1 MDKIKGWLIGGFA
14 MVNIFFTT
22 YFGAFT
28 PLLWVVLGL
37 MVFDLIT
44 RVYAAAV
51 RPDERAESKKVWQGI
66 YRKLG
71 MCFLIVL
78 SLVLDF
84 GLQQLS
90 ATLGITI
97 VSKVIFTALTL
108 AWIFVRE
115 LISNLENLQWA
126 GVELPA
132 FIVKALNLAKDKV
145 DQVGD
150 TIINTGDAEGKA

>member
-1 MDKIKGWLIGGFA
+1 MDKIKGCLIGGFA
-14 MVNIFFTT
+14 VVNMFFAN
-22 YFGAFT
+22 YFGVFT

-51 RPDERAESKKVWQGI
+51 RPDERAESKKVLQGI

-84 GLQQLS
+84 GLLQLS

-132 FIVKALNLAKDKV
+132 FIVKALNLARDKV

-150 TIINTGDAEGKA
+150 TIVNSAEDKG

>member
-1 MDKIKGWLIGGFA
+1 MDKVKGWLIG
-14 MVNIFFTT
+14 VFTVINLFLT
-22 YFGAFT
+22 DYFGVFT
-28 PLLWVVLGL
+28 PLLWAVLGL
-37 MVFDLIT
+37 MCFDLIT

-51 RPDERAESKKVWQGI
+51 RPDERAESKKVLQGI

-84 GLQQLS
+84 GLQQIS
-90 ATLGITI
+90 VSLGITI

-126 GVELPA
+126 GVELPK

-145 DQVGD
+145 DQVGE
-150 TIINTGDAEGKA
+150 TIVNSK

>member
-1 MDKIKGWLIGGFA
+1 MDKIKGWLIGVFTIT
-14 MVNIFFTT
+14 NIFLTG

-37 MVFDLIT
+37 MVFDLVT

-51 RPDERAESKKVWQGI
+51 RPDERAESKKVLQGI

-84 GLQQLS
+84 GLQQIS
-90 ATLGITI
+90 VSLGITI

-126 GVELPA
+126 GVELPK

-145 DQVGD
+145 DQVGE
-150 TIINTGDAEGKA
+150 TIVNSTDE

>member
-14 MVNIFFTT
+14 VVNMFFAN
-22 YFGAFT
+22 YFGVFT

-37 MVFDLIT
+37 MIFDLVT

-51 RPDERAESKKVWQGI
+51 RPDERAESKKVLQGI

-84 GLQQLS
+84 GLLQLS

-132 FIVKALNLAKDKV
+132 FIVKALNLARDKV

-150 TIINTGDAEGKA
+150 TIVNSAEDKG

>member
-1 MDKIKGWLIGGFA
+1 MDKIKGCLIGGFA
-14 MVNIFFTT
+14 VVNMFFAN

-51 RPDERAESKKVWQGI
+51 RPDERAESKKVLQGI

-84 GLQQLS
+84 GLLQLS

-132 FIVKALNLAKDKV
+132 FIVKALNLARDKV

-150 TIINTGDAEGKA
+150 TIVNSAEDKG

>member
-1 MDKIKGWLIGGFA
+1 MDKIKGCLIGGFA
-14 MVNIFFTT
+14 VVNMFFAN

-51 RPDERAESKKVWQGI
+51 RPDERAESKKVLQGI

-84 GLQQLS
+84 GLLQLS

-132 FIVKALNLAKDKV
+132 FIVKALNLARDKV

-150 TIINTGDAEGKA
+150 TIVNNVEDRG

>member
-1 MDKIKGWLIGGFA
+1 
-14 MVNIFFTT
+14 
-22 YFGAFT
+22 
-28 PLLWVVLGL
+28 
-37 MVFDLIT
+37 
-44 RVYAAAV
+44 
-51 RPDERAESKKVWQGI
+51 
-66 YRKLG
+66 

-84 GLQQLS
+84 GLLQLS
-90 ATLGITI
+90 STLGITI

-150 TIINTGDAEGKA
+150 TIISTDAEGKA

>member
-1 MDKIKGWLIGGFA
+1 MDKIKGCLIGGFA
-14 MVNIFFTT
+14 VVNLFFAN

-37 MVFDLIT
+37 MVFDLVT

-51 RPDERAESKKVWQGI
+51 RPDERAESKKVLQGI

-84 GLQQLS
+84 GLLQLS
-90 ATLGITI
+90 TVLGITI
-97 VSKVIFTALTL
+97 VSKVVFTALTL

-126 GVELPA
+126 GVELPS

-150 TIINTGDAEGKA
+150 TIVNSAEDRG

>member
-1 MDKIKGWLIGGFA
+1 MDKVKGGLIG
-14 MVNIFFTT
+14 VFTAINLFLAD
-22 YFGAFT
+22 YFGVFT
-28 PLLWVVLGL
+28 PLLWAVLGL
-37 MVFDLIT
+37 MVFDLVT

-51 RPDERAESKKVWQGI
+51 RPDERAESKKVLQGI

-84 GLQQLS
+84 GLQQMS
-90 ATLGITI
+90 VSLGINI
-97 VSKVIFTALTL
+97 VSKIIFTALTL

-126 GVELPA
+126 GVELPK

-145 DQVGD
+145 DQVGE
-150 TIINTGDAEGKA
+150 TIVNSSDK

>member
-1 MDKIKGWLIGGFA
+1 MDKIKGWLIGGFTV
-14 MVNIFFTT
+14 VNMFFANC
-22 YFGAFT
+22 FGVFT

-37 MVFDLIT
+37 MMFDLIT

-51 RPDERAESKKVWQGI
+51 RPDERAESKKVLQGI

-84 GLQQLS
+84 GLLQLS
-90 ATLGITI
+90 STLGITI

-126 GVELPA
+126 GVELPN
-132 FIVKALNLAKDKV
+132 FIVKALNLARDKV

-150 TIINTGDAEGKA
+150 TIVNSVDDKG